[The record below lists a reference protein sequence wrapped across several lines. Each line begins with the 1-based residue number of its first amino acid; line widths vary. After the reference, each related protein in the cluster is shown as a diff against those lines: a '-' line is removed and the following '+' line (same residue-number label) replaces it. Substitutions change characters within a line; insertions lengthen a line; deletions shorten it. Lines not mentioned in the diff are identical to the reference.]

1 MVFNHPRKGDRVIY
15 VSKSQLSQ
23 VEYILRQAAQG
34 FHVLFD
40 NDTIR
45 KAYRDT
51 STEEISED
59 AAYGV
64 EHHVEQ
70 LITLP
75 TLKQKQA
82 YLESLDPQTFPL
94 VVKAYFNIIE
104 NNLFESQGVT
114 H

>member
-1 MVFNHPRKGDRVIY
+1 MIY

-45 KAYRDT
+45 KAFKD
-51 STEEISED
+51 SSHEEISEE

-82 YLESLDPQTFPL
+82 YLESLDTKTFPM

-104 NNLFESQGVT
+104 NNLFENKGVT